1 MAEIAFA
8 ERCRR
13 TIEDKSLKAED
24 RLAFSSRVFHM
35 ESIRKLYLLIQAP
48 GDNAR
53 LIVRDIEDRP
63 PSAKGGTLTTVGP
76 KGGK

>member
-24 RLAFSSRVFHM
+24 WFTIPLAERLQ
-35 ESIRKLYLLIQAP
+35 E
-48 GDNAR
+48 
-53 LIVRDIEDRP
+53 IE
-63 PSAKGGTLTTVGP
+63 VV
-76 KGGK
+76 